1 MSDQI
6 LARFGKSFEAGE
18 VLFNEGD
25 AGDEMFVI
33 QTGKIR
39 ISKRVGQAQR
49 TLAVLGPGD
58 FVGEMSILNNK
69 PRTATATAVE
79 TTQTVVVSAK
89 TLESMVARNTEIAIR
104 LIRKLA
110 ARLDTVGALVEVLM
124 RQDPRAR
131 IILGLSHFAETRG
144 QPDEGG
150 GSRLAMTPHELAA
163 ELGVEPGIAEEV
175 VTRLRKLKLLD
186 EDPTGI
192 TIIDPA
198 RLAVVLELLEGSST
212 PPTGGSI
219 G

>member
-1 MSDQI
+1 MSDQV
-6 LARFGKSFEAGE
+6 LARFGKSFEAGD

-39 ISKRVGQAQR
+39 ISKRIGQAQR

-79 TTQTVVVSAK
+79 TTQTVLISAK
-89 TLESMVARNTEIAIR
+89 TLESMIARNTEIAIR

-110 ARLDTVGALVEVLM
+110 ARLDAVGALVDVLM

-131 IILGLSHFAETRG
+131 IILGLCHFAETRG
-144 QPDEGG
+144 QPSEGG
-150 GSRLAMTPHELAA
+150 ATRIAITPQQLAT
-163 ELGVEPGIAEEV
+163 ELGVEPLIAEEV
-175 VTRLRKLKLLD
+175 VTQLRRLKLVD

-192 TIIDPA
+192 IIVDPA
-198 RLAVVLELLEGSST
+198 RLGVVLELLEASST
-212 PPTGGSI
+212 APGAI